1 MATANPAM
9 RILIVGSDA
18 PIAEI
23 VCAMLRATSYECD
36 CVCDHRAILRVLK
49 RIENYDLN
57 YDLVFCQVSVL
68 EKEKKLL
75 TWVLGRGR
83 DTPVVACAARSRE
96 QVPKAIYDRCTFLQV
111 PFEKQQLVELVR
123 GALEHHD
130 QVAMCYD
137 VRVYAVNM
145 LGFFEWLQEN
155 SKARSTLHKKVITG
169 GMRNARAAVDTVEKL
184 FQSLRK
190 THS

>member
-1 MATANPAM
+1 
-9 RILIVGSDA
+9 
-18 PIAEI
+18 
-23 VCAMLRATSYECD
+23 MLRAASYECD

-49 RIENYDLN
+49 RIENYDLK
-57 YDLVFCQVSVL
+57 YDLLFCQVSAL
-68 EKEKKLL
+68 EKENKLL

-96 QVPKAIYDRCTFLQV
+96 QVPKAIYDHCTFLQV

-123 GALEHHD
+123 RALEHHD

-137 VRVYAVNM
+137 VRVYAVNT
-145 LGFFEWLQEN
+145 LGYFEWLQEN
-155 SKARSTLHKKVITG
+155 SKARSALHKKAVTG
-169 GMRNARAAVDTVEKL
+169 AMRNAKAAVDTVEKL

-190 THS
+190 ARS